1 MKKVLLL
8 ALLVLP
14 LSIFAQK
21 FGHFNSADIIQMMPE
36 YKTAQAELQKLQT
49 QYETDL
55 KTMQDELKRK
65 ATAYDAQR
73 DSLPENIRTRHEE
86 ELQELSNRIQTT
98 YNDNQQTLQK
108 TSNEK
113 MQIISDKI
121 KAAIKAIG
129 EAGGYVYIMDTTSGI
144 PFISTTLSKDIS
156 AELKTKLG
164 LK

>member
-21 FGHFNSADIIQMMPE
+21 FGHFNSAEIIQMMPE
-36 YKTAQAELQKLQT
+36 YKTAQTELQKLQT

-73 DSLPENIRTRHEE
+73 DSLPDNIRTRHEE

-98 YNDNQQTLQK
+98 YNDNQQSLQK

-121 KAAIKAIG
+121 KTAVKAIG
-129 EAGGYVYIMDTTSGI
+129 ETGGYVYIMDTTSGI
-144 PFISTTLSKDIS
+144 PFISATLSKDIS
-156 AELKTKLG
+156 AELKAKLG

>member
-14 LSIFAQK
+14 LSLFAQK
-21 FGHFNSADIIQMMPE
+21 FGHFNSAEIIQLMPE
-36 YKTAQAELQKLQT
+36 YKSAETDLKKLQT

-65 ATAYDAQR
+65 AAAYDSAR
-73 DSLPENIRTRHEE
+73 DSLPENIRTRRES

-98 YNDNQQTLQK
+98 YNDNQQSLQK

-113 MQIISDKI
+113 MQLISDKI
-121 KAAIKAIG
+121 KAAVKAIG
-129 EAGGYVYIMDTTSGI
+129 EAGGYVYIMDATSGI
-144 PFISTTLSKDIS
+144 PYISSSLSKDIS
-156 AELKTKLG
+156 ADLKTKLG